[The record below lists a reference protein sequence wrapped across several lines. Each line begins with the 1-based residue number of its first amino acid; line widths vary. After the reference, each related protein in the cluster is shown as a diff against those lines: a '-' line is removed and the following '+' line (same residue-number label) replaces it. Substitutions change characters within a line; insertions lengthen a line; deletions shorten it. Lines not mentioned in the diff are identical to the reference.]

1 MRSRGSSPASRH
13 GGRKKSSD
21 VTNSRPSS
29 GGQQHQRQP
38 RPSLIPPDIV
48 LLSEDQ
54 ETHEPLTTTLV
65 SGQSCN
71 DVIMSYEQMNKEEN
85 DRRGKS
91 SCYFVRVYNRWTW
104 KCVCHVDMYNSC

>member
-13 GGRKKSSD
+13 GRKKSTD
-21 VTNSRPSS
+21 GNGRPSS
-29 GGQQHQRQP
+29 AGHQRQP

-71 DVIMSYEQMNKEEN
+71 DVIMSYEQMKED
-85 DRRGKS
+85 DRRGKTLF
-91 SCYFVRVYNRWTW
+91 CYFATL
-104 KCVCHVDMYNSC
+104 CVQCVSTGENECVSVCLYVSH